1 MTYLFCASCL
11 WVLLKDCR
19 AVLLGLFVFTMCAIA
34 LGLFAIALGLF
45 AFGLF
50 ALGAATTV
58 FGFGC
63 GCGCEPVNPSVSIS
77 HPICS

>member
-19 AVLLGLFVFTMCAIA
+19 AVLLGLFVFTMCAFAIAIA

-45 AFGLF
+45 AIALGLF

-58 FGFGC
+58 
-63 GCGCEPVNPSVSIS
+63 
-77 HPICS
+77 